1 MMRDD
6 AAARCCKYGFI
17 GVGNMASALIAGLI
31 DTGAVKPD
39 NIMVFDIDASRC
51 TPFTARG
58 AYAAES
64 AAEVCGSCAYSSSSV
79 PSIMSGSA
87 VPSLSIIPSGRE
99 IMPLA

>member
-64 AAEVCGSCAYSSSSV
+64 AAEVCGSCAYIYSV
-79 PSIMSGSA
+79 SYTHLTLPTTPY
-87 VPSLSIIPSGRE
+87 V
-99 IMPLA
+99 